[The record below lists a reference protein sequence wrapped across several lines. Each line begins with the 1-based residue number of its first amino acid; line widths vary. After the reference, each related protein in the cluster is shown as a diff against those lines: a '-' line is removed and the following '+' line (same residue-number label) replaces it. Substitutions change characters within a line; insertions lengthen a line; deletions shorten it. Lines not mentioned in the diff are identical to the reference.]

1 MVDTDVKKIN
11 EILEI
16 NYDKIS
22 ISLKVCSH
30 CTLCAESCFLYKKN
44 GDDPTYT
51 PSYKFIN
58 TIGLIF
64 KKKGKIKRKLLY
76 EMKEILW
83 EKCVLC
89 TRCYCPLGI
98 DIPDLLSSARN
109 ICRAQNI
116 YPDYEKR

>member
-1 MVDTDVKKIN
+1 MDSVNKKKIN
-11 EILEI
+11 EILDI
-16 NYDKIS
+16 NKEKLT
-22 ISLKVCSH
+22 ISLNVCSH

-64 KKKGKIKRKLLY
+64 KKKGKIKRESLN
-76 EMKEILW
+76 EMKDILW
-83 EKCVLC
+83 QKCVLC

-98 DIPDLLSSARN
+98 DIPDLLSTARN
-109 ICRAQNI
+109 ICRSQDI
-116 YPDYEKR
+116 YPDYEMR